1 MKAIM
6 QRVLFNTVIF
16 FLAACAVHAGEDVRP
31 NIVYFLVDDL
41 GRNDVGF
48 MGGKEINTPN
58 IDKLAD
64 QGTVLD
70 SYYVQPL
77 CSPTRAAFLTGR
89 YPMRYGLQSGV
100 VKPWAE
106 YGLPLEETTLA
117 QDLHA
122 AGYVTGIF
130 GKWHLGLIAAEYLPT
145 HRGFDHQYGHYN
157 GALDYFKHERDGG
170 FDWHKDDKVNHDEG
184 YSTDLIGEHAA
195 QFVTDNAG
203 KRPFFLYVPFNAVHA
218 PYQPP
223 TNGTDE
229 YPNLNGDRQNYA
241 AMLTSVDKAIAKI
254 VAAVEQTGVR
264 KNTLF
269 IFSSDN
275 GGPAPHNITDNGKY
289 RGGKGGL
296 YEGGVRVCAFVT
308 WDGHIATHAKN
319 TEPMHIVDW
328 RPTLQKL
335 CDAKP
340 TGNLPVDGLDIW
352 PTLTAGAPTPHQT
365 ILLNT
370 TPRASALREG
380 DWKLIVR
387 RDEPADKKAAAK
399 DKGGVAVEL
408 YNLADDPYEKS
419 DIADKHSDKVK
430 ELRKKLRELAAQAAP
445 PKAKPMPKDYKA
457 PAIWGDAG

>member
-1 MKAIM
+1 M
-6 QRVLFNTVIF
+6 RSLLFSAGILLMTVHG
-16 FLAACAVHAGEDVRP
+16 VRAGEVPRP
-31 NIVYFLVDDL
+31 NVVYFLVDDL

-48 MGGKEINTPN
+48 MGGKEIKTPN
-58 IDKLAD
+58 IDKLAE
-64 QGTVLD
+64 QGSVLE

-130 GKWHLGLIAAEYLPT
+130 GKWHLGLIAPEYLPT
-145 HRGFDHQYGHYN
+145 RRGFDHQYGHYN

-170 FDWHKDDKVNHDEG
+170 FDWHQDDKVNHDEG

-195 QFVTDNAG
+195 EFVRDNAG

-223 TNGTDE
+223 KGGTDE
-229 YPNLNGDRQNYA
+229 YPNLKGERQNYA
-241 AMLTSVDKAIAKI
+241 AMLTAVDKAIAKV
-254 VAAVEQTGVR
+254 VAAVDDAGVR

-275 GGPAPHNITDNGKY
+275 GGPAPHNITDNGKL

-296 YEGGVRVCAFVT
+296 YEGGVRVCAFAT
-308 WDGHIATHAKN
+308 WDGHIKPHSKN

-335 CDAKP
+335 CGAKP
-340 TGNLPVDGLDIW
+340 SSNLPVDGLDIW
-352 PTLTAGAPTPHQT
+352 PTLSTQAKSPHDA

-370 TPRASALREG
+370 TGRASALRDH
-380 DWKLIVR
+380 DWKLIVKR
-387 RDEPADKKAAAK
+387 EAPAGQNAPKDENK
-399 DKGGVAVEL
+399 VSVEL

-419 DIADKHSDKVK
+419 SVAEQHPEKVK
-430 ELRKKLRELAAQAAP
+430 ELRKKLREFASQAAP
-445 PKAKPMPKDYKA
+445 PKAKPRPKDYKA
-457 PAIWGDAG
+457 PAIWGEAG